1 VRAEWPTCRA
11 PPCTVCAC
19 LELSACELT
28 ANAAALQLGLGPR
41 VPEFGELCQ
50 WDGAQPEGRRCTA
63 KPAVV
68 DVLALASSSCRARSY
83 QYPAPEGLGPPN
95 SAADCEA
102 VGPWCEYRMGDDGDQ
117 CDIENDGPDAFLA
130 AITAVAAAAPTEVL
144 PPLDCVETTA
154 DASTCTAV
162 GQELYTLTTA
172 AANGGAVC
180 TGSSTLCVAGDGT
193 IPSPPPA
200 PTPGTSAADLTAISL
215 ATGLAGLAVAL
226 G

>member
-1 VRAEWPTCRA
+1 MH
-11 PPCTVCAC
+11 
-19 LELSACELT
+19 
-28 ANAAALQLGLGPR
+28 
-41 VPEFGELCQ
+41 
-50 WDGAQPEGRRCTA
+50 
-63 KPAVV
+63 
-68 DVLALASSSCRARSY
+68 ALAFGTCSARSY
-83 QYPAPEGLGPPN
+83 AFPAPEGLGPPN

-102 VGPWCEYRMGDDGDQ
+102 VGPWCEYEITDDGDRS
-117 CDIENDGPDAFLA
+117 NPAHDGPDGFGA
-130 AITAVAAAAPTEVL
+130 AVTAAAAAAPTEVL

>member
-1 VRAEWPTCRA
+1 VRAQWPACRA
-11 PPCTVCAC
+11 RPCTVCAC
-19 LELSACELT
+19 LELNACKLT
-28 ANAAALQLGLGPR
+28 ANAAALQLGLGPTLA
-41 VPEFGELCQ
+41 EFGEQCQ

-102 VGPWCEYRMGDDGDQ
+102 VAPWCEYEMGDDGDR
-117 CDIENDGPDAFLA
+117 CTGHRTDGFEA
-130 AITAVAAAAPTEVL
+130 AMTAAAAAAPTEVL
-144 PPLDCVETTA
+144 PPPD
-154 DASTCTAV
+154 
-162 GQELYTLTTA
+162 
-172 AANGGAVC
+172 
-180 TGSSTLCVAGDGT
+180 
-193 IPSPPPA
+193 PPPA

-215 ATGLAGLAVAL
+215 AAGLAGLAVAL